1 MSNRKP
7 ILKVTRVRQGTK
19 YEGYY
24 LSIVV
29 KEHGA
34 QRSIRSFGNANNPE
48 NWDAA
53 IDFAIDLQL
62 EWYSKFYDNKKRA
75 FLRDQL
81 PHRRTAGVVLS
92 S

>member
-1 MSNRKP
+1 MGNRKP

-29 KEHGA
+29 KEHGT

-53 IDFAIDLQL
+53 IDLAIDLQL
-62 EWYSKFYDNKKRA
+62 EWYSKFYEGKKRA
-75 FLRDQL
+75 FLEGST
-81 PHRRTAGVVLS
+81 PS
-92 S
+92 SPNSDGEKE